1 MKTVSISVK
10 CTREEYMEFCVNRH
24 PSMLWLSFVGVIVLV
39 MGAAL
44 VVMDGGISQSS
55 LLLLF
60 GGVIVMLLSPLILPM
75 MRKGEAARRY
85 DASDT
90 LKTAMTLVFDENGV
104 TVNSM
109 VLEGTLPYKAITDV
123 IETNSMLAL
132 VYGKECQLCI
142 PKRVLTK
149 DELQT
154 LSTII
159 DRLLKD

>member
-1 MKTVSISVK
+1 MKPISVSVK
-10 CTREEYMEFCVNRH
+10 CTREEYMDFCVNRH
-24 PSMLWLSFVGVIVLV
+24 PSMLWLSGIGLVVLA
-39 MGAAL
+39 MGAML

-75 MRKGEAARRY
+75 LRKGEAARRY

-90 LKTAMTLVFDENGV
+90 LKTAMTLIFDDTAV

-109 VLEGTLPYKAITDV
+109 ALEGTLPYDALTDV
-123 IETNSMLAL
+123 IQTNAMLAF
-132 VYGKECQLCI
+132 VFGKECQLCI
-142 PKRVLTK
+142 PKRVLTE
-149 DELQT
+149 DELET
-154 LSTII
+154 LSAII